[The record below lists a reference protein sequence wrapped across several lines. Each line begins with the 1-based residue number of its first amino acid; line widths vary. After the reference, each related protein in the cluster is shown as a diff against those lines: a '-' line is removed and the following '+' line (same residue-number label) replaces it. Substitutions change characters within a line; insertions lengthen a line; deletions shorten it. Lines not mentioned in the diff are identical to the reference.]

1 MLTFQKIQLLLDM
14 SETHPVLP
22 LKPQTYMGGT
32 TAICILEA
40 KWQVWVLWVGQ
51 KADLGKPS
59 FIFSKGTLT
68 QL

>member
-1 MLTFQKIQLLLDM
+1 MSTFRGEAFQILCGLRTTMLTFQKIQLLLDM

-40 KWQVWVLWVGQ
+40 K
-51 KADLGKPS
+51 
-59 FIFSKGTLT
+59 
-68 QL
+68 